1 MWSGASYYGNDGI
14 AALYFNTDD
23 KIHMYFD
30 GNTHPYGPINSRVY
44 RDTTNWYHIVWLML
58 KIQLQ
63 KVWVNGV
70 EETNGIQPPNFSYG
84 MNKAS
89 TKNGIWF
96 CYLGWLSKL

>member
-44 RDTTNWYHIVWLML
+44 RDTTNWYHIVW
-58 KIQLQ
+58 
-63 KVWVNGV
+63 
-70 EETNGIQPPNFSYG
+70 
-84 MNKAS
+84 AS
-89 TKNGIWF
+89 
-96 CYLGWLSKL
+96 